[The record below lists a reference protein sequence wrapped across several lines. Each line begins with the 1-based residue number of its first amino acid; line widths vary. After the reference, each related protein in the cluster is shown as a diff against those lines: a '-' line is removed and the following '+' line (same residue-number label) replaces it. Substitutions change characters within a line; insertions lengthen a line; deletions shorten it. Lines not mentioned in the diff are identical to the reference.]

1 VGVRSTAVED
11 MVIRS
16 RDGAP
21 AASAPAPTNH
31 DPFAAAE
38 YSDIYS
44 VLDLPVFQN
53 KMFASA
59 EEARNCVRGDVNLVR
74 DRQTGLIFNRTFRPE
89 LMAYDVNYQNEQA
102 VSAVF
107 REHLSAVSATVD
119 RNFRGISLIEVGC
132 GKGHFLE
139 QLQACGFDITGVDPT
154 YEGSNPSVIR
164 DYFSPSL
171 GRRADG
177 IILRHVLEHV
187 QDPVE
192 FLARIRDANGGRGK
206 IYIEVPCFDWI
217 CKHRAWFDVF
227 YEHVNY
233 FRMIDFR
240 RIFGTIYEC
249 AHVFAGQYLYVVADL
264 ATLRY
269 PVHGPLDDFEF
280 PRDFLYS
287 VNEHAASLKSQRWTG
302 SAIWGGASK
311 GVIFALFMERA
322 NAHVDVVVDVNPGKH
337 GKYLPGTGLQV
348 HSPEQA
354 VMRLPPGAII
364 YIMNGNYLDEIKA
377 STMNR
382 FNYLTVD
389 HDHI

>member
-1 VGVRSTAVED
+1 
-11 MVIRS
+11 MVNRAA
-16 RDGAP
+16 DGAT
-21 AASAPAPTNH
+21 ASAPMNH
-31 DPFAAAE
+31 DPYLTTG

-53 KMFASA
+53 RMFASA
-59 EEARNCVRGDVNLVR
+59 EEARNCVRGDVKLVR
-74 DRQTGLIFNRTFRPE
+74 DWQSGLIFNRAFHPD
-89 LMAYDVNYQNEQA
+89 LMAYDANYQNEQA

-107 REHLSAVSATVD
+107 REHLSAVAATVE
-119 RNFRGISLIEVGC
+119 RNFRGFSLIEVGC

-139 QLQACGFDITGVDPT
+139 QLQARGFAVTGVDPI
-154 YEGSNPSVIR
+154 YEGSNSSVIR

-171 GRRADG
+171 GLRADG

-187 QDPVE
+187 QGPVE

-233 FRMIDFR
+233 FRMSDFR
-240 RIFGTIYEC
+240 RIFGTIYES
-249 AHVFAGQYLYVVADL
+249 AHVFEGQYLYVVADL
-264 ATLRY
+264 ATLRN
-269 PVHGPLDDFEF
+269 PVHGSLDDFKF
-280 PRDFLYS
+280 PTDFLNS
-287 VNEHAASLKSQRWTG
+287 VNEHAANLRSQRSSG

-322 NAHVDVVVDVNPGKH
+322 GASVDVVIDVNPGKH

-354 VMRLPPGAII
+354 LRGLPRGANI
-364 YIMNGNYLDEIKA
+364 YIMNGNYLEEIVA
-377 STMNR
+377 STFNR

-389 HDHI
+389 HDSI